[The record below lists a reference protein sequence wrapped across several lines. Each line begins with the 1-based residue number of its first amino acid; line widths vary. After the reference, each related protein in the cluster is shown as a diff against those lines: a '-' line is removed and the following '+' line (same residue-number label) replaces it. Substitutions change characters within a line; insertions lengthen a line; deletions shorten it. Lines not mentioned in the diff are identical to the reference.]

1 MFEKFIQQGHELAEQ
16 LGLRVAWERT
26 LDPSTPVRS
35 EKALLADLNGW
46 EKSARDLIQ
55 KEFGVDSDQLRE
67 WQEYHATV
75 IAQGRLM
82 GTSDKTNQEAVYGAI
97 VLLHKFA
104 SAHLSKASN
113 TASEIRMRILF
124 MAANPSTTTPI
135 DLEEELRSLELELR
149 GVKYR
154 DQIALTARHAV
165 RPDDLLRHVR
175 SEQPT
180 VIHFSGHGST
190 EGIILRSDSG
200 KSIKV
205 TGPSLHR
212 FLEGRGVELLVL
224 NACYTKSQAEHV
236 VGAARAIVG
245 TTSAVG
251 DEAARRFT
259 VAFYRALG
267 DGLSIRE
274 AFRDGGDAVALH
286 GLEDVFWS
294 SGELDRVLLGL
305 PRSDLDH
312 GASRRA

>member
-1 MFEKFIQQGHELAEQ
+1 MFEKLIQQGHELAEQ
-16 LGLRVAWERT
+16 LGLRVAVLWERT

-46 EKSARDLIQ
+46 EKSARDLIE

-67 WQEYHATV
+67 WQEYHAGV
-75 IAQGRLM
+75 IARSKLK
-82 GTSDKTNQEAVYGAI
+82 GTSDESNQEAVYGAI

-113 TASEIRMRILF
+113 MASKIGMRILF
-124 MAANPSTTTPI
+124 MAANPTTTTPL
-135 DLEEELRSLELELR
+135 DLEEELRSVELELR

-154 DQIALTARHAV
+154 DQIAFTARHAV

-200 KSIKV
+200 KSTKV
-205 TGPSLHR
+205 TGPNLRR
-212 FLEGRGVELLVL
+212 FLKGRGVELLVL
-224 NACYTKSQAEHV
+224 NACYTKSHAEHV
-236 VGAARAIVG
+236 AGAVRAIVG

-286 GLEDVFWS
+286 GLTELSGKSFALSPS
-294 SGELDRVLLGL
+294 SSN
-305 PRSDLDH
+305 PRSTC
-312 GASRRA
+312 S